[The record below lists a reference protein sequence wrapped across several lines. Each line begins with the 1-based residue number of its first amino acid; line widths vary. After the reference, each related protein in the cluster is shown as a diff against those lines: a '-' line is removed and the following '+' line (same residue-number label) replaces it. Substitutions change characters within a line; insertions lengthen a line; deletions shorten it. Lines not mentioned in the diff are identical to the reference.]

1 MIEVLV
7 ISENN
12 TAAEM
17 LKTVH
22 KVLGAKFVKHMHSLV
37 IKSNYS
43 KAKVCGLVNAKIKTL
58 HGKRDGVLIMTE
70 VFGST
75 QTNLCLD
82 LLNRND
88 VRLISGYNLPMLLK
102 AATLNQVT
110 TLQKLTPEITLAGKK
125 YIRVYDKKRCA

>member
-12 TAAEM
+12 TAVEM

-22 KVLGAKFVKHMHSLV
+22 KVLGAKSVKQMHSLV

-43 KAKVCGLVNAKIKTL
+43 KTKVCGLVQAKIKTL
-58 HGKRDGVLIMTE
+58 TGKRDGVLLMTE

-82 LLNRND
+82 LLGRND

-102 AATLNQVT
+102 AATLNQTT
-110 TLQKLTPEITLAGKK
+110 TLQKLTPQLMRTGKK
-125 YIRVYDKKRCA
+125 YIRMYDKRR